1 MLSSMTARERP
12 ADRARRIARE
22 DRIRAGVEIRHARL
36 ALGRSQSVVA
46 SAARVSASRV
56 GRIER
61 GVLDGGD
68 LDALARVAAVV
79 GLDARLRLYPGADPA
94 IDAGQ
99 LRHLDRLRRLVPTD
113 VSFRTEV
120 PLPEPGDQRA
130 WDAVIGELVDVGLGR
145 LLPVEVE
152 TRPIDVQAQTRRLQ
166 LKLRDSPFDAA
177 LLVLADTKADRA
189 MLRAHGAQLFAD
201 FPVRPRTCLAALRA
215 GRHPGG
221 SSIVLL

>member
-1 MLSSMTARERP
+1 MAGRERA

-22 DRIRAGVEIRHARL
+22 DRIRAGAEIRQARL
-36 ALGRSQSVVA
+36 ALGRSQSVIA
-46 SAARVSASRV
+46 SAARVSASQV

-79 GLDARLRLYPGADPA
+79 GLDARLRLFPGADPA
-94 IDAGQ
+94 LDAGQ
-99 LRHLDRLRRLVPTD
+99 LRRLDRLRRLVPTD
-113 VSFRTEV
+113 VTFRTEV
-120 PLPEPGDQRA
+120 PLPKPGDQRA
-130 WDAVIGELVDVGLGR
+130 WDAVLGGLLDVGGGT

-152 TRPIDVQAQTRRLQ
+152 TRLVDVQAQTRRIQ
-166 LKLRDSPFDAA
+166 LKLRDSPFDAV
-177 LLVLADTKADRA
+177 LLVLADTKANRA
-189 MLRAHGAQLFAD
+189 MLRAHGTQLFGD
-201 FPVRPRTCLAALRA
+201 FPVTPRTGLAALRA